1 MPVDPNMRIE
11 KRFGVG
17 DALIVLAPQ
26 ARWAMTNDEYESVD
40 WMDEAIPMP
49 SKAEVL
55 AKVAELQ
62 APKPEMESKGHDDEA
77 QDKELIAQMIDDR
90 LSQAFA
96 QFIKMQ
102 RSQQQS
108 PQEEALEVSPQTQN
122 PQEEAMEQP
131 GLE

>member
-62 APKPEMESKGHDDEA
+62 ADYDNMRYTRDRLYAYPSMEEQMDVLFHQGYDGWKAMIQAVKDKYPKPT
-77 QDKELIAQMIDDR
+77 
-90 LSQAFA
+90 
-96 QFIKMQ
+96 
-102 RSQQQS
+102 
-108 PQEEALEVSPQTQN
+108 V
-122 PQEEAMEQP
+122 
-131 GLE
+131 

>member
-62 APKPEMESKGHDDEA
+62 AEYDAQRYTRDRLYAYPTMEDQLDVLFHEGYDGWKAMIQAVKDKYPKPT
-77 QDKELIAQMIDDR
+77 
-90 LSQAFA
+90 
-96 QFIKMQ
+96 
-102 RSQQQS
+102 
-108 PQEEALEVSPQTQN
+108 V
-122 PQEEAMEQP
+122 
-131 GLE
+131 